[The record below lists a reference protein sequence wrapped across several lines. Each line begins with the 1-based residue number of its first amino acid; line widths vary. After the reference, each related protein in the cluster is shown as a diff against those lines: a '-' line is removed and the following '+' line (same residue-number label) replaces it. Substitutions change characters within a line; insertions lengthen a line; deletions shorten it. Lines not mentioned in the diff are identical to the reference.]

1 MPNQVF
7 YKYRSLEN
15 WKFVLDAI
23 TNSRLYAASFETL
36 NDPMEGRYYYFGPD
50 VTRDFRRA
58 VRQSKRRRRIC
69 SLSKTRK
76 STLLWTYYGGNHEG
90 IAMGVQIKMNRRP
103 SPLVREVTYDSA
115 IYVHGKS
122 GSRSAD
128 AAALD
133 ILTQKQLA
141 WEHEKEVRVF
151 TDNPYVSV
159 MLRELVFGC
168 RADPADQKL
177 ITSIAKKWHPR
188 VRITKLNRSMVD
200 VPLPGETAS

>member
-1 MPNQVF
+1 MPNQLF

-23 TNSRLYAASFETL
+23 TNSRLYAATFDTL
-36 NDPMEGRYYYFGPD
+36 NDPMEGRYYYFGPN

-58 VRQSKRRRRIC
+58 IRKSRRRRRIC

-76 STLLWTYYGGNHEG
+76 STLLWSYYGGDHKG
-90 IAMGVQIKMNRRP
+90 IALGVQIQMNTRP
-103 SPLVREVTYDSA
+103 SPLVREVTYDNGV
-115 IYVHGKS
+115 YVHGRS

-141 WEHEKEVRVF
+141 WKHEEEVRVF
-151 TDNPYVSV
+151 TDNPYVAV
-159 MLRELVFGC
+159 TLKELAFGC
-168 RADPADQKL
+168 RVDPADQKL
-177 ITSIAKKWHPR
+177 VTSIAMKWHPR
-188 VRITKLNRSMVD
+188 IRITKLNRSLVD
-200 VPLPGETAS
+200 VPLPDE